1 MFKAFIDAFNS
12 FVHVYRSHIHLH
24 LGDCPQRVVKCAV
37 KGCHNF
43 YALEEEADETVHK
56 VLKIRKSFR
65 WVVKMSDLA
74 DGKDA
79 ASPFF
84 NVERSTLR
92 FIWARNSTP
101 QKFMLEQ
108 LVSSMPL
115 TISLR

>member
-1 MFKAFIDAFNS
+1 MA
-12 FVHVYRSHIHLH
+12 
-24 LGDCPQRVVKCAV
+24 
-37 KGCHNF
+37 
-43 YALEEEADETVHK
+43 
-56 VLKIRKSFR
+56 
-65 WVVKMSDLA
+65 DLA

-108 LVSSMPL
+108 LVSLMPL

>member
-1 MFKAFIDAFNS
+1 M
-12 FVHVYRSHIHLH
+12 
-24 LGDCPQRVVKCAV
+24 
-37 KGCHNF
+37 
-43 YALEEEADETVHK
+43 AD
-56 VLKIRKSFR
+56 
-65 WVVKMSDLA
+65 MA

>member
-1 MFKAFIDAFNS
+1 MQLSISMLNCSGLRAI
-12 FVHVYRSHIHLH
+12 VYR
-24 LGDCPQRVVKCAV
+24 GGV
-37 KGCHNF
+37 
-43 YALEEEADETVHK
+43 
-56 VLKIRKSFR
+56 KIRKSFH
-65 WVVKMSDLA
+65 WAVKMADLA

-79 ASPFF
+79 TSPFF